1 VSSYWHWGFLRRLEC
16 LFYFTLRCRTETEEL
31 GSADLPALA
40 AAHDV
45 ALRIAPAFRAGVVQE
60 GGDPDDCAIEVSD
73 QRHHVV
79 WVVPL

>member
-1 VSSYWHWGFLRRLEC
+1 
-16 LFYFTLRCRTETEEL
+16 
-31 GSADLPALA
+31 
-40 AAHDV
+40 V